1 MPTDDGPDPTGNY
14 KLTRRGKRFDY
25 FTSSLPWPQKSDA
38 GSVTLPLGSSA
49 PVVIDLDPADDVD
62 RSDVDHSTAAT
73 EVSGALQ
80 AQIRGFYFEMIEDY
94 LDVPGASAGVF
105 FE

>member
-49 PVVIDLDPADDVD
+49 PVVIDLDPADDVTSVRVTNVTD
-62 RSDVDHSTAAT
+62 SLDHELRADGSRR
-73 EVSGALQ
+73 VR
-80 AQIRGFYFEMIEDY
+80 RG
-94 LDVPGASAGVF
+94 
-105 FE
+105 